1 MSMWLPTAPC
11 TMQACVTEA
20 THPVAL
26 PRRILRLLSA
36 LAVLLAGLPLALLA
50 AQVGPSTRARLV
62 SLWCR
67 TMLRV
72 LGIRLSVTGAP
83 PEEGA
88 LLAVNHISWLDPL
101 AVAAALPCA
110 LLAKSEV
117 SHWPLVSTLA
127 RRGGTIFIDRSRPST
142 LPATVKEIARS
153 LSAGRAV
160 AVFPEGTT
168 WCGRTRGPFR
178 RAAFQAALDA
188 QVPVQPVALS
198 YFEYAAPTALPAF
211 VGDTTLLRSL
221 FRVVTARNITVRLTI
236 LPPIPPTG
244 TRKSLTTTAES
255 AITSALTPHPT
266 PTAPHLDQRVAEPAP
281 AEVS

>member
-11 TMQACVTEA
+11 TMQACVTGA

-26 PRRILRLLSA
+26 PRRILRLLGA
-36 LAVLLAGLPLALLA
+36 LVVLLAGLPVALLA
-50 AQVGPSTRARLV
+50 TSAGPSTRSRLV
-62 SLWCR
+62 SLWSR

-72 LGIRLSVTGAP
+72 LGVRLSVTGP
-83 PEEGA
+83 FPEQGT
-88 LLAVNHISWLDPL
+88 LLAVNHISWVDPL
-101 AVAAALPCA
+101 AVAAALPCE

-127 RRGGTIFIDRSRPST
+127 RRGGTIFIDRSRPFT
-142 LPATVKEIARS
+142 LPATVQEIARS
-153 LSAGRAV
+153 LSAGRSV

-188 QVPVQPVALS
+188 HVPVQPVALS
-198 YFEYAAPTALPAF
+198 YFEHAAPSSLPAF
-211 VGDTTLLRSL
+211 VGDTTLLTSL
-221 FRVVTARNITVRLTI
+221 FRVVTARDLTIHLTI
-236 LPPIPPTG
+236 LPRIPPTG
-244 TRKSLTTTAES
+244 TRKSLATTAEA
-255 AITSALTPHPT
+255 AIASALTPHLT
-266 PTAPHLDQRVAEPAP
+266 PAVPHLDHHLAEPAP